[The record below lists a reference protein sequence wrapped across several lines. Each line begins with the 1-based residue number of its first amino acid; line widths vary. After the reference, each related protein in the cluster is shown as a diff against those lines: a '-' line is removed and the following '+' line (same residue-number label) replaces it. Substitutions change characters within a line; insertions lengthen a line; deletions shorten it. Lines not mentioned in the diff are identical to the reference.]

1 MKIIAKFRI
10 VAVGSVS
17 MMMFGTAM
25 AQISVFL
32 SPNDVQS
39 AEASGLTGISTETFN
54 SRPTGTFSSFQSSS
68 LNATYTAANGTRI
81 IANDQYGGFALQNYL
96 GVTPNASATVTL
108 SAPAK
113 YFGFYFTAAD
123 NYNNKVALYS
133 QNTLVFE
140 FNTSTLLSFLPRNN
154 TSTVTALSGATY
166 RTIDYY
172 GQPTTNANSS
182 EPYAYVHF
190 VASGTT
196 SFDRVV
202 LTQGSSAIFESDNH
216 SLSANAPLIPT
227 SLVQMSGPTLV
238 PEPST
243 GLLTALALGTML
255 VRRRR

>member
-1 MKIIAKFRI
+1 MKFAKRFD
-10 VAVGSVS
+10 VVTTSSVLLLMLGS
-17 MMMFGTAM
+17 AR

-96 GVTPNASATVTL
+96 GVTPNASATATL

-123 NYNNKVALYS
+123 GYNNKVALYS

-140 FNTSTLLSFLPRNN
+140 FNTSSLLTFLPRNN

-172 GQPTTNANSS
+172 GQPVSNLNTG

-196 SFDRVV
+196 TFDRVV

-216 SLSANAPLIPT
+216 SLSATAPLIPN
-227 SLVQMSGPTLV
+227 SLVQLSGPTLV

-243 GLLTALALGTML
+243 GLLSCLALGSML
-255 VRRRR
+255 LRRRR

>member
-1 MKIIAKFRI
+1 MKFVSKINCL
-10 VAVGSVS
+10 VATSACLL
-17 MMMFGTAM
+17 MFGTAK

-96 GVTPNASATVTL
+96 GVTPNASATATL

-123 NYNNKVALYS
+123 NNNNKIALYS

-140 FNTSTLLSFLPRNN
+140 FNTSTLLTFLPRNN
-154 TSTVTALSGATY
+154 TSTITALSGATY
-166 RTIDYY
+166 RTIDYF
-172 GQPTTNANSS
+172 GQPTSNSNSS

-190 VASGTT
+190 VASGAT

-202 LTQGSSAIFESDNH
+202 LTQGSAAIFESDNH
-216 SLSANAPLIPT
+216 SLSATTPLIPT
-227 SLVQMSGPTLV
+227 SLVQLSGPTLV
-238 PEPST
+238 PEPGT
-243 GLLTALALGTML
+243 GLLSVLALGSML
-255 VRRRR
+255 MRRRR